1 MKAVIPDGMT
11 IGELVDES
19 IDNAAKYE
27 RDMAVAY
34 LRRVAGELPDLQ
46 IFPPNLTGMV
56 TDLLLDL
63 ADDVEACEHYNE
75 TEEEGVTIQ

>member
-1 MKAVIPDGMT
+1 MT

-27 RDMAVAY
+27 RDMAASY
-34 LRRVAGELPDLQ
+34 LRRIAGELPELQ
-46 IFPPNLTGMV
+46 LFPPNLTGMV

-63 ADDVEACEHYNE
+63 ADDFEACEHYTE
-75 TEEEGVTIQ
+75 TKEEGATIQ